1 MPARKMRTAMKRLM
15 QRCRWMLVLGL
26 WMERISENVRM
37 QMNRQINERDRPIQ
51 VISCNS
57 NLSCWGER
65 EREEGDV
72 AGNRNRLESR
82 LSCLNHVYHRVV
94 LTSIS

>member
-57 NLSCWGER
+57 NLSCWGQRER
-65 EREEGDV
+65 ERRVTSQETETDW
-72 AGNRNRLESR
+72 SFDF
-82 LSCLNHVYHRVV
+82 HV
-94 LTSIS
+94 